1 MKRRILGIDFFV
13 GPLEAAVDQ
22 ALAGGLVVAP
32 SGPGLAV
39 DLLGSQA
46 YRVAVQSADLALTD
60 SGWMILLWRLYTRER
75 LPRHSGLKF
84 IRAILDRPELKEPAA
99 VFWVMPNADDDARN
113 RNWLAAQGFPI
124 TQGDAYLAPHYG
136 SGIIADDVLVR
147 RLQERRPKIIM
158 LAIGGGVQER
168 LGHALL
174 QQLDYRPAICCLG
187 AAIAFLSGG
196 QANIPPWAD
205 RIFMGWFLRLLS
217 SPTHYFPRYWSALRL
232 APLLWR
238 HRDNLPPFNA
248 NLMG

>member
-1 MKRRILGIDFFV
+1 VKRRILGIDFFV

-39 DLLGSQA
+39 DLVESQA
-46 YRVAVQSADLALTD
+46 YRAAMQSADLALTD

-84 IRAILDRPELKEPAA
+84 IRAILDRPELKELGA
-99 VFWVMPNADDDARN
+99 VFWVMPTADDDVRN
-113 RNWLAAQGFPI
+113 RAWLAVQGFPV
-124 TQGDAYLAPHYG
+124 TPADAYLAPHYG
-136 SGIIADDVLVR
+136 SGMIADDVLVR
-147 RLQERRPKIIM
+147 RIQERRPKIII

-168 LGHALL
+168 LGHALQ
-174 QQLDYRPAICCLG
+174 QQLEYQPTICCLG

-205 RIFMGWFLRLLS
+205 RLFLGWLFRLLS
-217 SPTHYFPRYWSALRL
+217 SPSRYFPRYWSALRL
-232 APLLWR
+232 APILWSN
-238 HRDNLPPFNA
+238 RDQLPPLKA
-248 NLMG
+248 S